1 MKLSHRIFSLLHN
14 LFRSRPVDDDIEEE
28 VNSYLEMMVEKKV
41 EQGAS
46 HTEARRLALLE
57 FGGAEQVKEKV
68 REVSMGHYLETML
81 QDLRYGIRVLVRN
94 PLFTIVVVVT
104 LALGIGANTAI
115 FSVVNAL
122 LLKPLPYNDPDRLVW
137 VGETLPQATGNPI
150 TGSDW
155 VPGPHI
161 LGWANQTKTLD
172 QIAAFNSDSATLTG
186 LGDPEKV
193 DTTFVTASFF
203 PTLGIQPFIGRLF
216 LPTDEKPAAES
227 VTVIS
232 YGFWQRRFGSDPD
245 VTGRT
250 MVLDDKV
257 YTVIGVLPAHY
268 RFFEHSDVW
277 APLAV
282 DLMQQYGVSNVSSI
296 GRLKP
301 GVTTVQAQS
310 ELESI
315 KTSVESSRTDG
326 NISFGPDKIV
336 QVTSLH
342 RKLVGDTRSLLLIL
356 LGAVGLV
363 LLIACANVAN
373 LLLSRGAARQ
383 REFAIRSSLGAGR
396 FRLIRQMLTES
407 VMLALIGGIFGL
419 ALAFWLTKAL
429 VVLTSK
435 GGFGLIA
442 SVETINIDLKVLG
455 FTVAVSCLIGALF
468 GLAPAIQLSR
478 LNLNDSLKVGGSVV
492 TSGHNRLRGL
502 LMVTEVTLAIVLLV
516 GAGLLIRS
524 FVNLLEVNPGYRTE
538 SRLTM
543 RVSLSDQRY
552 RQRSQQ
558 TAFYQEAIDR
568 ISSLPGVES
577 AAAINHLPLTRFNM
591 IAGWVRVPGKPV
603 TPNTP
608 GGIPIGIVTPNYFQ
622 SMGIPLLAG
631 RVFTDGDNADS
642 PRVIILSQ
650 SLAESLFHGEDAVGK
665 QVSLPGTQPQT
676 VIGVV
681 GDVKHRGMDRE
692 INPQVYDSFLQVP
705 MIPLS
710 EMMIVIHTNP
720 PNPVSLAS
728 AVRSQIQAL
737 DTEIPVYE
745 METMDERVSEYVS
758 PRRFNLLLLGTF
770 ALLALV
776 LAAVGVYGVIAYMVE
791 QRTNEIGIRMALG
804 ATTGNVISLFIGDG
818 MGLVA
823 VGLVFGLGG
832 AWALTRLMK
841 SLLFDVSTTDPLT
854 FVGVAVVLTVVA
866 LLACYIPAR
875 RASQVDPMIALR
887 YE

>member
-1 MKLSHRIFSLLHN
+1 
-14 LFRSRPVDDDIEEE
+14 
-28 VNSYLEMMVEKKV
+28 
-41 EQGAS
+41 
-46 HTEARRLALLE
+46 
-57 FGGAEQVKEKV
+57 
-68 REVSMGHYLETML
+68 MGHQLETML
-81 QDLRYGIRVLVRN
+81 QDARYGFRVMARN

-104 LALGIGANTAI
+104 LALGIGVNTAI

-122 LLKPLPYNDPDRLVW
+122 LLKPLPYSDPDPLVW
-137 VGETLPQATGNPI
+137 VGEILPQGPGNPI
-150 TGSDW
+150 TRSDW

-161 LGWANQTKTLD
+161 LGWARQAKTLE
-172 QIAAFNSDSATLTG
+172 QIAAFNSDSTTLTG

-193 DTTFVTASFF
+193 DTNFVTASFF
-203 PTLGIQPFIGRLF
+203 PTLGIQPFIGRLL
-216 LPTDEKPAAES
+216 LPADEKPGAES

-232 YGFWQRRFGSDPD
+232 YSFWQRRFGSDPN
-245 VTGRT
+245 VAGRT
-250 MVLDDKV
+250 MVLDDKR
-257 YTVIGVLPAHY
+257 YTIIGVLPAHY

-277 APLAV
+277 VPLAA

-301 GVTTVQAQS
+301 GVTTEQAQS

-315 KTSVESSRTDG
+315 KTNVENSRTDG
-326 NISFGPDKIV
+326 NISFGPNKIV

-342 RKLVGDTRSLLLIL
+342 TKLVGDTRSLLLIL

-407 VMLALIGGIFGL
+407 IMLALIGGIFGL
-419 ALAFWLTKAL
+419 ALALWLTKAL
-429 VVLTSK
+429 VTWTSN

-455 FTVAVSCLIGALF
+455 FTIAVSCLIGALF

-478 LNLNDSLKVGGSVV
+478 LNLNDSLKVSGAVG
-492 TSGHNRLRGL
+492 TSRHNRLRGL

-524 FVNLLEVNPGYRTE
+524 FINLLEVNPGYRTD

-558 TAFYQEAIDR
+558 TAFYQEVINR

-591 IAGWVRVPGKPV
+591 ITGWVRVPGRPV

-608 GGIPIGIVTPNYFQ
+608 GGIPVGIVTPNYFQ

-631 RVFTDGDNADS
+631 RVFTEGDNADS

-650 SLAESLFHGEDAVGK
+650 SLAESLFHGEDAVGR
-665 QVSLPGTQPQT
+665 QVSLPGTPAQT
-676 VIGVV
+676 IIGVV

-692 INPQVYDSFLQVP
+692 INPQVYDSFLQAP

-710 EMMIVIHTNP
+710 EMMIVIHTNT

-728 AVRSQIQAL
+728 AVRSQIQAM
-737 DTEIPVYE
+737 DKEIPVYE
-745 METMDERVSEYVS
+745 METMDERVSAYVS
-758 PRRFNLLLLGTF
+758 PRKFNLLLLGTF
-770 ALLALV
+770 AFLALT
-776 LAAVGVYGVIAYMVE
+776 LAAVGVYGVIAYAVE

-804 ATTGNVISLFIGDG
+804 AGKGDVLRMLISQG
-818 MGLVA
+818 MRMVA
-823 VGLVFGLGG
+823 IGLVFGLGG
-832 AWALTRLMK
+832 AWALTRVMK
-841 SLLFDVSTTDPLT
+841 SLLFNVSSTDPLT

-875 RASQVDPMIALR
+875 RASKVDPMVALR